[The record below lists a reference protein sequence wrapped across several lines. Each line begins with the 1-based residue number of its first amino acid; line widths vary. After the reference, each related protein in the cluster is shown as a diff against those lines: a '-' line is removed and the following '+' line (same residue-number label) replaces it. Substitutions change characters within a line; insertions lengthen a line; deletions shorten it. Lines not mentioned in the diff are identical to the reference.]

1 MSENETNEVL
11 AEERRPNTDLI
22 FVNQDWHKVAT
33 QRVSY
38 DEIVAFYL
46 SDGGAPST
54 EYLVKYSRGPAAN
67 PSGTLAPGNKV
78 KVQDGMRFRVS
89 GTGES

>member
-1 MSENETNEVL
+1 MSENHTSEVI

-22 FVNQDWHKVAT
+22 FVNQDKHKVAT

-46 SDGGAPST
+46 SDGGAPSN
-54 EYLVKYSRGPAAN
+54 EYLVVNAYNSSCGVLYPVKSAILTNASH
-67 PSGTLAPGNKV
+67 SGRLLSL
-78 KVQDGMRFRVS
+78 RS
-89 GTGES
+89 L